1 MSRGSWGR
9 PRVEGVCVGGWSP
22 SSVTDLLR
30 GEERKL
36 SKVEA
41 EEEEMLLEVREVKG

>member
-1 MSRGSWGR
+1 MRMLSRGWWGR
-9 PRVEGVCVGGWSP
+9 PRVEGEEGSP
-22 SSVTDLLR
+22 SSITDLLR

-41 EEEEMLLEVREVKG
+41 EAEEMLLEVGEVKG